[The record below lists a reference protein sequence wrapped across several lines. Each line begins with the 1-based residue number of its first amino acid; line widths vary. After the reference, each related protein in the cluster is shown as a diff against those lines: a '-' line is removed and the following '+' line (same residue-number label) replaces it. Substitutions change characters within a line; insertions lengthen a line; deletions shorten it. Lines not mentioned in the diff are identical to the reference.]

1 VTARKDLDAVVRAA
15 IRRGWVMERQRSHR
29 VLRHPSG
36 ATVVVGTTPG
46 SAKAVTTARTKIE
59 NIEANLAG
67 ESR

>member
-1 VTARKDLDAVVRAA
+1 
-15 IRRGWVMERQRSHR
+15 MERQRSHR